1 MINDFLKVVAENL
14 RSRFNNDLSKVIVV
28 FPNKRANLFFN
39 EYLIASDED
48 VIWAPRLFSIS
59 DFSAC

>member
-48 VIWAPRLFSIS
+48 VIWAPRYFQLAI
-59 DFSAC
+59 FSAC